1 MATPE
6 IGVEHEDG
14 KWNDSTGAYTGD
26 EVSPERASGSEMD
39 EQRKQQMAYQYLCHL
54 EEAKLWMEACLKEEL
69 PPTTELEEAFR
80 NGVFLAKLG
89 NFFSPETVPLRKIF
103 DKEFK
108 VVNTRGLHFRHTDNI
123 NYFMNSCGKVGLPKV
138 FFPETTDIYDRK
150 NMPKLIYCIHALS
163 LFLFKLGLAPQIQDL
178 YGKAK
183 FTEEQI
189 SAMRKE
195 LEKYGIQMPAFSKIG
210 GILESEMPVDEAAL
224 HAAVIAINDAIDH
237 KDANGTLEA
246 LHNPSA
252 HLVDISPDNAE
263 EYQEALYQAK
273 ATKAAQALAKSPS
286 KEGMDIYDTLL
297 TQAEIQGNVSQ
308 VNDAIKR
315 KKAEEALIQAV
326 REVNQAV
333 NNNDEEALTIA
344 LSNKAAKLTGFTKE
358 NGSWYMKLL
367 EEKRNIKQEHTGLS
381 DVDLTQTEIQEA
393 INAANDLAE
402 QHRQMEDIVHC
413 INKSIDMGTVEETH
427 TLIQKQEGMF
437 PKVLTRSA
445 FLYHDGLYKAKQQS
459 LQESNEVCLSHQ
471 AICDQL
477 SVLTAVAAINE
488 AIENENS
495 TQLIEKMNHANA
507 GLTSVDESLCNRYL
521 SYLISVKE
529 DKAQECGVGKD
540 DLTKLEIQICVEY
553 MNTVVQEE
561 HDLISAIAVINEA
574 VDKEDH
580 QSTLQALQAVAAKLS
595 GIVPENSQLYQKL
608 LYTQKMAKAAKA
620 DEGTAELWHDEIQRS
635 LDSANRYCDEAQHL
649 AEGVMAIN
657 QAIDAQD
664 EKLLIAALTYPRA
677 NIYGVTSQCIQQ
689 YLEELKKIKDSKKE
703 ASSNSVWLEQ
713 KISQGYLYY
722 YNTENKESC
731 WEKPDDMINNSAV
744 LTREEIQGVIS
755 RVTGQ
760 YDRWVHMESNEP
772 LIIKLQSH
780 WKGYLARKAYKERQ
794 TFIKEHLPAIIKIQA
809 FVRGFIQKLK
819 YRRRLNELHSHP
831 EEVVKIQSWMRMSL
845 ARKKYLERRKY
856 FKDHNS
862 AIVKIQAWLRANVAQ
877 NDYRKLISMQDPPVK
892 TVRKFLHLL
901 EHSDADF
908 EEELDL
914 QKLRAQVVTEIR
926 SNQQLENDLSLMD
939 IKIGLLVRN
948 RITLQDVIHH
958 GKNLKREKQ
967 DMSTAMQR
975 TKGIKS
981 LSKESHEKLEAY
993 QNLFY
998 LLQTN
1003 PVYLAKLIFAMP
1015 QSKFTKFMESVILT
1029 LYNYA
1034 SNPREEYLLVKLFDT
1049 ALKEEIASKVDQM
1062 QDIVTGN
1069 PAVIRMLVHF
1079 NRGTRGQSSLRE
1091 LLQPLVEGVLN
1102 DKNLSINTNPLE
1114 VYKAWINQTESETG
1128 TASKLPYDVEPEQAL
1143 KHPEVRERIEA
1154 AMKSLTEVTDTF
1166 LSSIVQ
1172 SGHKIPYG
1180 MRYVAMS
1187 LRVALAEKF
1196 PDAAESEILKVVS
1209 NLIYYRYMNPA
1220 IVAPDAFDIVSMGV
1234 DKGLTADQRRNL
1246 GSIAKIL
1253 QYAASNKMFGGESA
1267 HLSPLNGYIAEA
1279 HQRFKRFFLE
1289 VSNVEEPEGHFN
1301 IDEYTDVVMV
1311 TKPVIYISVQEI
1323 CDTHMLLL
1331 DHRDEIAPDPNDP
1344 LHELLDDLG
1353 DAPSVDALIGETSPV
1368 DEEQVMSHHS
1378 KTEISLTLTNKFE
1391 VPDDDDSDMRALFVR
1406 TKRMIVDVLK
1416 IQAGDN
1422 LTEILETPATD
1433 EQEEEH
1439 TRSMKLR
1446 ELNEENKSKSH
1457 GNVARSTSAYGDN
1470 KLPLEGLK
1478 RKIIRNLRM
1487 LESQGVVTI
1496 KNDYQDIINAIA
1508 KDIRNQRRYRQRRRQ
1523 EKKKLGQ
1530 TLESLHSKSQ
1540 FYEEQID
1547 YYNQYIRVCLD
1558 NLSKKGKKPRA
1569 KQQKGKEDV
1578 YRGEIK
1584 YTAQRLY
1591 EKGVIL
1597 EIEGLPPSQFK
1608 NVMFDIKSADEVGVF
1623 EVSAKFMGVAME
1635 KVELVFQDLL
1645 QLQYEGVAVMKMFGR
1660 AKINVNLLIFLLN
1673 KKFYGK

>member
-1 MATPE
+1 MATQVNGLE
-6 IGVEHEDG
+6 QEDG
-14 KWNDSTGAYTGD
+14 RWNESSGAYLGED
-26 EVSPERASGSEMD
+26 ACPERASGSEMD

-54 EEAKLWMEACLKEEL
+54 EEAKVWMEACLKEEL
-69 PPTTELEEAFR
+69 PETTEIEEALR
-80 NGVFLAKLG
+80 NGVLLAKLG
-89 NFFSPETVPLRKIF
+89 NFFSPETVPWRKIF
-103 DKEFK
+103 DKDLK
-108 VVNTRGLHFRHTDNI
+108 VANTRGLHFRHTDNI
-123 NYFMNSCGKVGLPKV
+123 NFFMNGCSKVGLPKV
-138 FFPETTDIYDRK
+138 FLPETTDIYDKK

-178 YGKAK
+178 YGKAT

-237 KDANGTLEA
+237 QVAESTLEA
-246 LHNPSA
+246 LCNPSA
-252 HLVDISPDNAE
+252 HLVDVKADNAGP
-263 EYQEALYQAK
+263 YQSALYEAK
-273 ATKAAQALAKSPS
+273 TSKAARALAKSPG
-286 KEGMDIYDTLL
+286 KEGMDVYDTLL
-297 TQAEIQGNVSQ
+297 TQAEIQGNLNMT
-308 VNDAIKR
+308 NDVIRK
-315 KKAEEALIQAV
+315 KKAEEALFLAV
-326 REVNQAV
+326 QEINEAISS
-333 NNNDEEALTIA
+333 NKEETLSTA
-344 LSNKAAKLTGFTKE
+344 LSNKEAGLAGVVKE
-358 NGSWYMKLL
+358 NISWYMKMLGQKRKTN
-367 EEKRNIKQEHTGLS
+367 EEERGVLNLS
-381 DVDLTQTEIQEA
+381 QADIQKEINSA
-393 INAANDLAE
+393 NALAD
-402 QHRQMEDIVHC
+402 QHRQRDKIVKHV
-413 INKSIDMGTVEETH
+413 NRSLDDGAPEATH
-427 TLIQKQEGMF
+427 ILLQKPEGMF
-437 PKVLTRSA
+437 SRVLPRSA
-445 FLYHDGLYKAKQQS
+445 FLYHNGLYKAKQ
-459 LQESNEVCLSHQ
+459 ESDESFLTHNV
-471 AICDQL
+471 ICDHL
-477 SVLTAVAAINE
+477 VVLTAIAGINE
-488 AIENENS
+488 AVENEDPA
-495 TQLIEKMNHANA
+495 QLIEKLTDENA
-507 GLTSVDESLCNRYL
+507 AMTSVDDSLCNRYL
-521 SYLISVKE
+521 SHLMSVKE
-529 DKAQECGVGKD
+529 EKAQDCGVGKD
-540 DLTKLEIQICVEY
+540 DLTRIELQICIDFV
-553 MNTVVQEE
+553 NAVVQEE

-574 VDKEDH
+574 IDKGDH
-580 QSTLQALQAVAAKLS
+580 NCTLQSLKVETAKLS
-595 GIVPENSQLYQKL
+595 NIVPGNSQLYQQML
-608 LYTQKMAKAAKA
+608 NIQKMAKAQKS
-620 DEGTAELWHDEIQRS
+620 DEESAELWHDEIQQS
-635 LDSANRYCDEAQHL
+635 LDFANHVSDDARQL
-649 AEGVMAIN
+649 AEGVSAIN
-657 QAIDAQD
+657 QAIDARD
-664 EKLLIAALTYPRA
+664 EGMLMPALTNPSA
-677 NIYGVTSQCIQQ
+677 SIHGVTSRCIQK
-689 YLEELKKIKDSKKE
+689 YLDKLANLKDDKKQADSETK
-703 ASSNSVWLEQ
+703 WLEQ
-713 KISQGYLYY
+713 RTSQGYFYY
-722 YNTENKESC
+722 YNPESKEGH
-731 WEKPDDMINNSAV
+731 WERPADFRSSAL

-755 RVTGQ
+755 QVTAQ
-760 YDRWVHMESNEP
+760 YDRWVHLQSNEP

-780 WKGYLARKAYKERQ
+780 WKGYLARKEYKER
-794 TFIKEHLPAIIKIQA
+794 TAFIREHLPAIIKIQA
-809 FVRGFIQKLK
+809 FARGFVQRLK
-819 YRRRLNELHSHP
+819 FQRRLSELRNHP
-831 EEVVKIQSWMRMSL
+831 DEVIKVQSWVRMWI

-856 FKDHNS
+856 FKDHDD
-862 AIVKIQAWLRANVAQ
+862 AIVKIQAWARANVAQ
-877 NDYRKLISMQDPPVK
+877 NDYRKLISMQDPPCK

-926 SNQQLENDLSLMD
+926 SNQQLESDLNLMD

-948 RITLQDVIHH
+948 RITLQDVVIH

-967 DMSTAMQR
+967 DVGMALQR

-1049 ALKEEIASKVDQM
+1049 ALKEEILSKVDQM

-1069 PAVIRMLVHF
+1069 PAVIRMVVHF
-1079 NRGTRGQSSLRE
+1079 NRGQKGQSSLRE
-1091 LLQPLVEGVLN
+1091 LLQPLVEGVLH
-1102 DKNLSINTNPLE
+1102 DKNLSINTNPIE
-1114 VYKAWINQTESETG
+1114 VYKAWINQMESETG
-1128 TASKLPYDVEPEQAL
+1128 QASKLPYDVEPEQAL
-1143 KHPEVRERIEA
+1143 KHPEVNTRIEA
-1154 AMKSLTEVTDTF
+1154 AMKSLTTATETF
-1166 LSSIVQ
+1166 LKSIVQ
-1172 SGHKIPYG
+1172 SGDKLPYG
-1180 MRYVAMS
+1180 LRCVAMS
-1187 LRVALAEKF
+1187 LRVALSEKF
-1196 PDAAESEILKVVS
+1196 PEAPESEILKVVG

-1220 IVAPDAFDIVSMGV
+1220 IVAPDAFDIVAFGV
-1234 DKGLTADQRRNL
+1234 DKGLTSDQRRNL

-1253 QYAASNKMFGGESA
+1253 QYAASNKMFGGESS
-1267 HLSPLNGYIAEA
+1267 HLSPLNAYIAEA

-1289 VSNVEEPEGHFN
+1289 VSTVEEPENHFN

-1311 TKPVIYISVQEI
+1311 TKPAIYISVQEI
-1323 CDTHMLLL
+1323 CDTHTLLL
-1331 DHRDEIAPDPNDP
+1331 DHKDEIAPDPNDP

-1353 DAPSVDALIGETSPV
+1353 DAPSVEALLGESSGV
-1368 DEEQVMSHHS
+1368 NGEEGLTAQSA
-1378 KTEISLTLTNKFE
+1378 KTEIYLTLTNKFE
-1391 VPDDDDSDMRALFVR
+1391 VPEDDDSDMRALFVR
-1406 TKRMIVDVLK
+1406 TKRVIVDVLK
-1416 IQAGDN
+1416 VQPGEN
-1422 LTEILETPATD
+1422 LTEILETAASD

-1439 TRSMKLR
+1439 MRLMKLR
-1446 ELNEENKSKSH
+1446 ELSDENKNKSH
-1457 GNVARSTSAYGDN
+1457 GNVSRSASSYGDS
-1470 KLPLEGLK
+1470 KLSLEGLK

-1530 TLESLHSKSQ
+1530 TLESLQTKSQ

-1558 NLSKKGKKPRA
+1558 NLAKKGKKPSGA
-1569 KQQKGKEDV
+1569 KQQKGKEEV
-1578 YRGEIK
+1578 YRGDIK

-1608 NVMFDIKSADEVGVF
+1608 NVMFEIKSADEVGMF

>member
-1 MATPE
+1 
-6 IGVEHEDG
+6 
-14 KWNDSTGAYTGD
+14 
-26 EVSPERASGSEMD
+26 
-39 EQRKQQMAYQYLCHL
+39 
-54 EEAKLWMEACLKEEL
+54 
-69 PPTTELEEAFR
+69 
-80 NGVFLAKLG
+80 
-89 NFFSPETVPLRKIF
+89 
-103 DKEFK
+103 
-108 VVNTRGLHFRHTDNI
+108 
-123 NYFMNSCGKVGLPKV
+123 
-138 FFPETTDIYDRK
+138 
-150 NMPKLIYCIHALS
+150 
-163 LFLFKLGLAPQIQDL
+163 
-178 YGKAK
+178 
-183 FTEEQI
+183 
-189 SAMRKE
+189 
-195 LEKYGIQMPAFSKIG
+195 
-210 GILESEMPVDEAAL
+210 
-224 HAAVIAINDAIDH
+224 
-237 KDANGTLEA
+237 
-246 LHNPSA
+246 
-252 HLVDISPDNAE
+252 
-263 EYQEALYQAK
+263 
-273 ATKAAQALAKSPS
+273 
-286 KEGMDIYDTLL
+286 
-297 TQAEIQGNVSQ
+297 
-308 VNDAIKR
+308 
-315 KKAEEALIQAV
+315 
-326 REVNQAV
+326 
-333 NNNDEEALTIA
+333 
-344 LSNKAAKLTGFTKE
+344 
-358 NGSWYMKLL
+358 
-367 EEKRNIKQEHTGLS
+367 
-381 DVDLTQTEIQEA
+381 
-393 INAANDLAE
+393 
-402 QHRQMEDIVHC
+402 
-413 INKSIDMGTVEETH
+413 
-427 TLIQKQEGMF
+427 
-437 PKVLTRSA
+437 
-445 FLYHDGLYKAKQQS
+445 
-459 LQESNEVCLSHQ
+459 
-471 AICDQL
+471 
-477 SVLTAVAAINE
+477 
-488 AIENENS
+488 
-495 TQLIEKMNHANA
+495 
-507 GLTSVDESLCNRYL
+507 
-521 SYLISVKE
+521 
-529 DKAQECGVGKD
+529 
-540 DLTKLEIQICVEY
+540 
-553 MNTVVQEE
+553 
-561 HDLISAIAVINEA
+561 
-574 VDKEDH
+574 
-580 QSTLQALQAVAAKLS
+580 
-595 GIVPENSQLYQKL
+595 
-608 LYTQKMAKAAKA
+608 
-620 DEGTAELWHDEIQRS
+620 
-635 LDSANRYCDEAQHL
+635 
-649 AEGVMAIN
+649 
-657 QAIDAQD
+657 
-664 EKLLIAALTYPRA
+664 
-677 NIYGVTSQCIQQ
+677 
-689 YLEELKKIKDSKKE
+689 
-703 ASSNSVWLEQ
+703 
-713 KISQGYLYY
+713 
-722 YNTENKESC
+722 
-731 WEKPDDMINNSAV
+731 
-744 LTREEIQGVIS
+744 
-755 RVTGQ
+755 
-760 YDRWVHMESNEP
+760 
-772 LIIKLQSH
+772 
-780 WKGYLARKAYKERQ
+780 
-794 TFIKEHLPAIIKIQA
+794 
-809 FVRGFIQKLK
+809 
-819 YRRRLNELHSHP
+819 
-831 EEVVKIQSWMRMSL
+831 
-845 ARKKYLERRKY
+845 
-856 FKDHNS
+856 
-862 AIVKIQAWLRANVAQ
+862 
-877 NDYRKLISMQDPPVK
+877 
-892 TVRKFLHLL
+892 
-901 EHSDADF
+901 
-908 EEELDL
+908 
-914 QKLRAQVVTEIR
+914 
-926 SNQQLENDLSLMD
+926 
-939 IKIGLLVRN
+939 
-948 RITLQDVIHH
+948 
-958 GKNLKREKQ
+958 
-967 DMSTAMQR
+967 MSTAMQR

-1015 QSKFTKFMESVILT
+1015 QNTFTKFMESVILT

-1114 VYKAWINQTESETG
+1114 VYKAWINQMESETG

-1154 AMKSLTEVTDTF
+1154 AMKSLTVVTDTF
-1166 LSSIVQ
+1166 LNSIVQ
-1172 SGHKIPYG
+1172 SGDKIPYG

-1196 PDAAESEILKVVS
+1196 PDAPESEILKVVG

-1220 IVAPDAFDIVSMGV
+1220 IVAPDAFDIVSVGV
-1234 DKGLTADQRRNL
+1234 DKSLTADQRKNL

-1279 HQRFKRFFLE
+1279 HQRFKRFFRE

-1323 CDTHMLLL
+1323 CDTHTLLL
-1331 DHRDEIAPDPNDP
+1331 DHKDEIAPDPNDP

-1353 DAPSVDALIGETSPV
+1353 DAPSVDALLGETSPE
-1368 DEEQVMSHHS
+1368 DGEQETSHHS
-1378 KTEISLTLTNKFE
+1378 KTEISLTLINKFE

-1422 LTEILETPATD
+1422 LTEILETPASD

-1457 GNVARSTSAYGDN
+1457 GNMARSTSAYGDN

-1530 TLESLHSKSQ
+1530 TLESLHNKSQ